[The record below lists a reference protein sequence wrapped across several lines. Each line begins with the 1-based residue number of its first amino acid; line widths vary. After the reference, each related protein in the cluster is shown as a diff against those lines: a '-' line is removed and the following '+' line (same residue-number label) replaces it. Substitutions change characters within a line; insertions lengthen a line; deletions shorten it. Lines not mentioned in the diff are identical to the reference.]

1 MKNWA
6 YFLFAAAAVG
16 AATVVMSVA
25 LQHRRRSRERSEIPD
40 IIEDCFRRIH
50 QIERDL
56 RQLGRAPEP
65 AA

>member
-16 AATVVMSVA
+16 AATVVVSVA
-25 LQHRRRSRERSEIPD
+25 LQHRRRRREQSEIPD
-40 IIEDCFRRIH
+40 IIEDCFRRIQ

-56 RQLGRAPEP
+56 RQLRRTPEP

>member
-6 YFLFAAAAVG
+6 FFLFTVVAVG
-16 AATVVMSVA
+16 AATVVVSVA
-25 LQHRRRSRERSEIPD
+25 LQTRRRGHELNEIPE
-40 IIEDCFRRIH
+40 IIEDCFSRIR

-56 RQLGRAPEP
+56 RQLQPAPEG